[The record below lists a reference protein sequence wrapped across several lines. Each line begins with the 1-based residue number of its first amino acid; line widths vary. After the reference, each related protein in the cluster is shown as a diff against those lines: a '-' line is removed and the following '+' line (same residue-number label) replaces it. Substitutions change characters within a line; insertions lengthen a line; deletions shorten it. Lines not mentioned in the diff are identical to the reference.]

1 MLGTL
6 VHHLQHCWDL
16 SVDVGE
22 LLIHNIYILNINLLS
37 DLQKSVLTGAWKS
50 YLSRSK
56 IIVLKWIKYKEFVL
70 LLLLLL

>member
-56 IIVLKWIKYKEFVL
+56 VIVLKWIKYKEFVL
-70 LLLLLL
+70 LLL

>member
-56 IIVLKWIKYKEFVL
+56 VIVLKWIKYKEFVL

>member
-56 IIVLKWIKYKEFVL
+56 VIVLKWIKYKEVVL
-70 LLLLLL
+70 LLL